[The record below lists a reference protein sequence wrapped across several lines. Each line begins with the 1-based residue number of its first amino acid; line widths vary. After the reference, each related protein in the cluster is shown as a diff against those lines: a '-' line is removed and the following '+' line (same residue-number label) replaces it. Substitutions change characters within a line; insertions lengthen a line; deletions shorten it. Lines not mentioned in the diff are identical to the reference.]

1 MQDDP
6 IVEEIHEV
14 RRRLL
19 EECGGDLE
27 VLMDRLKR
35 REKEED
41 PSRLVAN
48 PSEVKASSKSPR

>member
-14 RRRLL
+14 RRKLL
-19 EECGGDLE
+19 EDCGGDLE
-27 VLMDRLKR
+27 LLMDRLKK

-41 PSRLVAN
+41 PSRLVSD
-48 PSEVKASSKSPR
+48 PHEVKASSKLAR

>member
-14 RRRLL
+14 RRRML
-19 EECGGDLE
+19 EECGGDLG

-41 PSRLVAN
+41 PSRMVSD
-48 PSEVKASSKSPR
+48 PREVMASSKSPR

>member
-41 PSRLVAN
+41 PLRLVAD
-48 PSEVKASSKSPR
+48 PGEVKASSKSSR